1 MGAKVSIQDQVFQM
15 KMSSKKLEK
24 SAQKALKQEAATK
37 KKVRAF
43 VLDPF
48 PTRRQFQSVEEQLP
62 QARTRGTL
70 PHAAALPP
78 FVPLCVLSLSMPF
91 SQWRAVA
98 SPYCS
103 CLLPFSHARDAPAA
117 FASRLH

>member
-43 VLDPF
+43 VLYPF
-48 PTRRQFQSVEEQLP
+48 PARRQFQSVEEQLP

-70 PHAAALPP
+70 PHAAARYLRS
-78 FVPLCVLSLSMPF
+78 FLFASSEALRPLSLNAVLSMAC
-91 SQWRAVA
+91 RG
-98 SPYCS
+98 
-103 CLLPFSHARDAPAA
+103 
-117 FASRLH
+117 